1 MPELTSDKA
10 TAPIAKKHVSERNYH
25 GYALSDNYF
34 WLKDSSY
41 PVIDDDNILDY
52 LRSENSWFD
61 RQMEPRKKSVNLL
74 FEEMKGRLEDDE
86 AGVPWNEG
94 GYTYRW
100 RFAAGSQYRIWERR
114 PLTGG
119 DYVVILDEPKEAG
132 DGEFFAVSQLEIS
145 PNSELLAWLVDDSG
159 AERDRLVIDNLVTG
173 ERFSEGLDSL
183 TGNIVWAGDK
193 ALFYTPVE
201 EDSGRA
207 ERVMHH
213 ILGSDAARDKLVF
226 NSQNKGLFLS
236 LQQSQSDQY
245 LFIVMADHQ
254 SSEVRFV
261 DLDEPTG
268 KAQLVA
274 KRRENV
280 MYTMDHGND
289 QFYILV
295 NDEHANFR
303 VATAPVADPEPKN
316 WRTLLAPSDDIY
328 YRDIN
333 VFKDFLAVEEMSNA
347 LSKIR
352 IRSHSGDEHY
362 VKFPEPL
369 YTSSLGYNPA
379 YDTPSLRVSYE
390 SMITPDS
397 TYDYQLSKR
406 ELVLLK
412 RQVIPSG
419 FDPSAYVTE
428 RRWAPTR
435 DGVKVPIS
443 LVYRNDV
450 SLDGKA
456 PLYLTAYG
464 AYGSAMA
471 PSFSA
476 LRLSLLERGVVFAI
490 AHVRG
495 GDELGYSWYLDG
507 KLDQRLNTFND
518 FIDSAQYLIKENYS
532 EAGRIA
538 ISGGSAGGELVGA
551 AIIQA
556 PQLWGAAVLDVPF
569 VDVLNTMLDASLPLT
584 PPEWQEWGNPIESK
598 EVFEFI
604 RSYSPYDNI
613 ESRDYPPMLVT
624 GGLNDPR
631 VTYWEPAKWTAKM
644 RALKTDNNELI
655 MKIDMEAGHGGKSGR
670 YDSVY
675 EFAEQIAFILDQ
687 LDVEN

>member
-1 MPELTSDKA
+1 MTRHRCGAIVYFITFLSGCHSIDMPELTSDNV
-10 TAPIAKKHVSERNYH
+10 TAPIAKKYVSERSYH
-25 GYALSDNYF
+25 GYALADDYL

-52 LRSENSWFD
+52 LRSENRWFD
-61 RQMEPRKKSVNLL
+61 QQMEPRKKLVNLL
-74 FEEMKGRLEDDE
+74 FEEMKGRLEDDNV
-86 AGVPWNEG
+86 GVPWNEG

-173 ERFSEGLDSL
+173 ERFSEGLDNL

-201 EDSGRA
+201 DDSWRA
-207 ERVMHH
+207 ERVMYH
-213 ILGSDAARDKLVF
+213 ILGSDADRDELVF

-245 LFIVMADHQ
+245 LFIVLADHQ

-261 DLDEPTG
+261 DLDEPTS

-303 VATAPVADPEPKN
+303 VATAPVAHPEPQN
-316 WRTLLAPSDDIY
+316 WRTLLASSDDIY

-419 FDPSAYVTE
+419 FDASAYVTE

-443 LVYRNDV
+443 LVYRKDV

-495 GDELGYSWYLDG
+495 GDELGYSWYLD
-507 KLDQRLNTFND
+507 
-518 FIDSAQYLIKENYS
+518 
-532 EAGRIA
+532 
-538 ISGGSAGGELVGA
+538 
-551 AIIQA
+551 
-556 PQLWGAAVLDVPF
+556 
-569 VDVLNTMLDASLPLT
+569 
-584 PPEWQEWGNPIESK
+584 
-598 EVFEFI
+598 
-604 RSYSPYDNI
+604 
-613 ESRDYPPMLVT
+613 
-624 GGLNDPR
+624 
-631 VTYWEPAKWTAKM
+631 
-644 RALKTDNNELI
+644 
-655 MKIDMEAGHGGKSGR
+655 
-670 YDSVY
+670 
-675 EFAEQIAFILDQ
+675 
-687 LDVEN
+687 

>member
-1 MPELTSDKA
+1 
-10 TAPIAKKHVSERNYH
+10 
-25 GYALSDNYF
+25 
-34 WLKDSSY
+34 
-41 PVIDDDNILDY
+41 
-52 LRSENSWFD
+52 
-61 RQMEPRKKSVNLL
+61 
-74 FEEMKGRLEDDE
+74 
-86 AGVPWNEG
+86 
-94 GYTYRW
+94 
-100 RFAAGSQYRIWERR
+100 
-114 PLTGG
+114 
-119 DYVVILDEPKEAG
+119 
-132 DGEFFAVSQLEIS
+132 
-145 PNSELLAWLVDDSG
+145 
-159 AERDRLVIDNLVTG
+159 
-173 ERFSEGLDSL
+173 
-183 TGNIVWAGDK
+183 
-193 ALFYTPVE
+193 
-201 EDSGRA
+201 
-207 ERVMHH
+207 
-213 ILGSDAARDKLVF
+213 
-226 NSQNKGLFLS
+226 
-236 LQQSQSDQY
+236 
-245 LFIVMADHQ
+245 MADHQ

-419 FDPSAYVTE
+419 FDASAYVTE

-443 LVYRNDV
+443 LVYRKDV

-507 KLDQRLNTFND
+507 KLDKRLNTFND
-518 FIDSAQYLIKENYS
+518 FIDSAQYLINENYS

-538 ISGGSAGGELVGA
+538 IAGGSAGGELVGA